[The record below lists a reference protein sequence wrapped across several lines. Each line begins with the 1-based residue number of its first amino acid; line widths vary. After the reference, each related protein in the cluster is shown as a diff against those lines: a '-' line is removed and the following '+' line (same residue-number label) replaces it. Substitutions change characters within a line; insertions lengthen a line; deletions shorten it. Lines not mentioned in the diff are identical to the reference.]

1 MRLVPKPTLTSWPEW
16 LKTGA
21 NLVMQQK
28 ETPLKT
34 NMEPTETMP
43 EAATELP
50 PVINQPAPDPITGR
64 VPCDQCGKMFKN
76 AHGIAMHKVRQRMK
90 NDPVHPPQTTQYG
103 GRPLPP
109 SMQPEARRLA
119 SKKRYARIKRE
130 KARLLG
136 LTAAEVQSIP
146 RATPAVEVGEI
157 VEHPHVCP
165 RCKLDLDAIAA
176 AMNLRRR

>member
-43 EAATELP
+43 EAATESP
-50 PVINQPAPDPITGR
+50 PVINQPKPDAGGR
-64 VPCDQCGKMFKN
+64 VACDQCGKTFVN
-76 AHGIAMHKVRQRMK
+76 AHGVSMHKVRQRMK
-90 NDPVHPPQTTQYG
+90 NDPLHPAELTPD
-103 GRPLPP
+103 GRKQLPP

-119 SKKRYARIKRE
+119 SKKRYARLKRE

-136 LTAAEVQSIP
+136 LTATEVQSIP